1 MKTKQLAKIFGL
13 SLLAVVVVV
22 VGLLWLARPGT
33 PTFPPLPVPNGYDDY
48 LAAGRSIV
56 GDPSGTEGMDAA
68 ALRDLLVTNA
78 EALRLMR
85 VGLSRECRVPAATQM
100 TNFTAHLDLPV
111 LKRAAFLLRAEA
123 LLTACA
129 GRTNDAARI
138 HLEGMRF
145 GREVSR
151 GGFILHRLVGVACET
166 IALEPLIQLAPAL
179 DEAGRRQVMEGLMK
193 LEEQPV
199 QWSEIWR
206 TERAFMRHQAGR
218 NPNPLRGLLDYW
230 SARDELRKAEYRHHL
245 PAVLARLLWL
255 ELAVRSHVAE
265 HGRPPETLAELVPQW
280 LPSLPTDPFTG
291 RPFEYRRQGRNW
303 LLYSLGPD
311 RVDDGGVSVS
321 RVSDPQARGDVRLDS
336 KW

>member
-1 MKTKQLAKIFGL
+1 MKTQRLAKIFGL
-13 SLLAVVVVV
+13 GLLAVVGAV
-22 VGLLWLARPGT
+22 VGLWWWARPGT
-33 PTFPPLPVPNGYDDY
+33 PTFPPLPNPNGYDDY
-48 LAAGRSIV
+48 LTAGQGMV
-56 GDPSGTEGMDAA
+56 GDPSGTEGMDVAG
-68 ALRDLLVTNA
+68 LRDLLGTNA
-78 EALRLMR
+78 EALRLIR
-85 VGLSRECRVPAATQM
+85 VGLSRESRVPVATQM

-138 HLEGMRF
+138 HLEGVRF

-151 GGFILHRLVGVACET
+151 GGFILHRLVGVACER

-179 DEAGRRQVMEGLMK
+179 DETGRRQVMEGLMK

-206 TERAFMRHQAGR
+206 AERAFIRHQARR

-265 HGRPPETLAELVPQW
+265 HGQPPETLAELVPQW
-280 LPSLPTDPFTG
+280 LPSLPADPFTG
-291 RPFEYRRQGRNW
+291 RPFVYRREGTNW
-303 LLYSLGPD
+303 VLYSLGPD
-311 RVDDGGVSVS
+311 RVDDGGQSGP
-321 RVSDPQARGDVRLDS
+321 RMGDPQARGDVRLDT

>member
-1 MKTKQLAKIFGL
+1 MRTKLPIKLLGL
-13 SLLAVVVVV
+13 GLLAVGLAV
-22 VGLLWLARPGT
+22 VGLWWWARPVT
-33 PTFPPLPVPNGYDDY
+33 PTFPPLPNPNGYDDY
-48 LAAGRSIV
+48 LTAGQSMV
-56 GDPSGTEGMDAA
+56 GDPTGAQEMDVA
-68 ALRDLLVTNA
+68 ALRDLLATNA
-78 EALRLMR
+78 EALRLIR

-100 TNFTAHLDLPV
+100 TNFTAHLDLPI

-138 HLEGMRF
+138 HLEGVRF

-179 DEAGRRQVMEGLMK
+179 DETGRRQVMEGLMK

-206 TERAFMRHQAGR
+206 AERAFMRHQAGR
-218 NPNPLRGLLDYW
+218 NPNPLRALLDYW
-230 SARDELRKAEYRHHL
+230 SVRDELRKAEYRHHL
-245 PAVLARLLWL
+245 PAVLARLLLL
-255 ELAVRSHVAE
+255 ELAVRSHVAA
-265 HGRPPETLAELVPQW
+265 HGRPPATLAELVPQW
-280 LPSLPTDPFTG
+280 LPSLPADPFTG
-291 RPFEYRRQGRNW
+291 RPFVYRREGTNW
-303 LLYSLGPD
+303 ELYSLGPD
-311 RVDDGGVSVS
+311 RVDDGGQSGP
-321 RVSDPQARGDVRLDS
+321 RMGDPQAKGDVRLDS